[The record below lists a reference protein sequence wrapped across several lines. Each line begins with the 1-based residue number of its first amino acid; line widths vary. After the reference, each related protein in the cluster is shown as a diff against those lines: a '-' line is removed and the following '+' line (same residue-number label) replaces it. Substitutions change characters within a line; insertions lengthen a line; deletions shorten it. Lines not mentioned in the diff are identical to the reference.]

1 MSKTSS
7 PALSE
12 SGRLHGIA
20 PLAVVIAT
28 NLASAHSTGQYLAG
42 LAALALALAHDT
54 LTHRL
59 LAPAAERTTSD
70 TPNQRRHADGSD
82 RLGGLPHRPRRR
94 NVKRLIAINQET
106 RRRAGNTRCP

>member
-12 SGRLHGIA
+12 SGRLQGGIA

-28 NLASAHSTGQYLAG
+28 NLASAHSAGQYLAG

-59 LAPAAERTTSD
+59 LRPVAESTTSD
-70 TPNQRRHADGSD
+70 TLNQRRHTDGID
-82 RLGGLPHRPRRR
+82 RLAVRHQPP
-94 NVKRLIAINQET
+94 NPP
-106 RRRAGNTRCP
+106 AGREH